1 MKETKKLLK
10 QAVIKAFEPKASNNI
25 KTIKK

>member
-1 MKETKKLLK
+1 MKETRELLK
-10 QAVIKAFEPKASNNI
+10 QAVIKAFEPKASTNT